1 MNVNRAQK
9 RTKTEKSVETRAMFI
24 RIAREL
30 FAKQGFANTSTQQI
44 LANTPVTRGA
54 LYHQFADKADLL
66 RAVCEQIQAEIAQEI
81 STASEQAQ
89 DSFEALLI
97 GCDVYLDA
105 VARLD
110 VQRILII
117 DAPAVLGWD
126 SWYEIDQP
134 SFQLLVEGMEAA
146 IADGFLTVQSAEAL
160 AVLLNGAI
168 TDGVCWAA
176 RSSNPTEK
184 LAEVRT
190 TAHQLM
196 HGLRSVQS
204 VPPMSS

>member
-9 RTKTEKSVETRAMFI
+9 RKKAEQSAETRAMFI

-30 FAKQGFANTSTQQI
+30 FAKQGYANTSTQQI
-44 LANTPVTRGA
+44 LASTTVTRGA
-54 LYHQFADKADLL
+54 LYHQFADKAALL
-66 RAVCEQIQAEIAQEI
+66 KAVCEQIQAEIAQAI

-89 DSFEALLI
+89 DSFESLLI

-105 VARLD
+105 VARSD
-110 VQRILII
+110 VRRILIL
-117 DAPAVLGWD
+117 DAPAVLGWE

-134 SFQLLVEGMEAA
+134 SFQLLVEGVEAA
-146 IADGFLTVQSAEAL
+146 IADGFLNVQSAESL

-176 RSSNPTEK
+176 RSSNPNEK
-184 LAEVRT
+184 LIEVRST
-190 TAHQLM
+190 MHQLM
-196 HGLRSVQS
+196 HGLRFAIGSNS
-204 VPPMSS
+204 